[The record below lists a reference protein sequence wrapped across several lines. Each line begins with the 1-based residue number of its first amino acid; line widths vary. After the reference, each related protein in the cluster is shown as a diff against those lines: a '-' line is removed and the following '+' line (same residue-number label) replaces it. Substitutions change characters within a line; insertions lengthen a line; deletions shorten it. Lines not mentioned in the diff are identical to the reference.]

1 MPSVSPH
8 GSGLQHSKWQT
19 SHTDTISENLTSA
32 AGEVGK
38 LQQEFTKRGFK
49 IAALSCNDVE
59 SHKGWV
65 WCQIPAYAMFQDAA
79 TALPQVT
86 AKPLSSC

>member
-8 GSGLQHSKWQT
+8 GLASCTAHRSNQLKYSTQKHSQG
-19 SHTDTISENLTSA
+19 HLALA

-59 SHKGWV
+59 SHKG
-65 WCQIPAYAMFQDAA
+65 
-79 TALPQVT
+79 
-86 AKPLSSC
+86 

>member
-8 GSGLQHSKWQT
+8 GSGLLHSKWQT
-19 SHTDTISENLTSA
+19 SYPVTSSGHLTSA

-65 WCQIPAYAMFQDAA
+65 RCQIPAYAMFKMLLLHFPKS
-79 TALPQVT
+79 LPS
-86 AKPLSSC
+86 P